1 MGGHHHRSG
10 PLKQKNKKH
19 KTGRHDSKTS
29 LTKKLGGK
37 IERVGSMKASSNTN
51 NAVAANQK
59 AQRMQRQKQL
69 RQNKRED
76 LLLQKRFGSG
86 SSLGPPKIIAV
97 IALSD
102 LANLGEVKQSI
113 FEGVSTI
120 EEPFQVC
127 FLFCIEKVHF
137 LMRDVLI
144 GYFGFALHVDS
155 EWFAQLHCRRLCP
168 AQAKGVRH

>member
-19 KTGRHDSKTS
+19 KTGRHESKTA

-37 IERVGSMKASSNTN
+37 IERIGSVKASSNAN

-59 AQRMQRQKQL
+59 AMRMQRQKQL

-76 LLLQKRFGSG
+76 LLLQKRFGLG
-86 SSLGPPKIIAV
+86 SSLGAPKIVAL
-97 IALSD
+97 IALSE

-113 FEGVSTI
+113 FEGVSTV
-120 EEPFQVC
+120 EEPFQVLARVC
-127 FLFCIEKVHF
+127 GLTCDRVHNKRAHPCALPF
-137 LMRDVLI
+137 PSYRTD
-144 GYFGFALHVDS
+144 FATARS
-155 EWFAQLHCRRLCP
+155 ASSRSTSRRC
-168 AQAKGVRH
+168 A